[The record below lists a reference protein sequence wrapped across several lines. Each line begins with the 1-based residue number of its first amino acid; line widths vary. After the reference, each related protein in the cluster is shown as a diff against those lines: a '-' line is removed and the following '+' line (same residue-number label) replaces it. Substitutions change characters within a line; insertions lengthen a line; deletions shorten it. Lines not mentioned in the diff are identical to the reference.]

1 MKNKRIIYI
10 LIAIAVIVVATVM
23 GALCGRLLIDSI
35 I

>member
-10 LIAIAVIVVATVM
+10 LIAIALIVVATVM